1 MAKLNGISEACQ
13 DEHRKADVVFI
24 HGLGGDAFGTWRHG
38 EGEDTSWPHWLA
50 EDFPDIGVW
59 SLEHAADPSKPL
71 GFLSRLLGKGGRDA
85 GQGMS
90 LPDRAGQILD
100 LMRLDKHFRGERP
113 IVFVCHSLGGLLA
126 KQMLRQAH
134 DNAGNTDA
142 ESINRRT
149 AGVLFLATPHNGA
162 GLATLAD
169 KFAAICGPTASLK
182 ALEAHDP
189 HLRNLYNWYRNH
201 APRLGI
207 ETETYYEGHDV
218 FGLRIVDET
227 SSQPGVGPDAVMLD
241 EDHLS
246 IAKPREPDAQ
256 VCRALEEMLRKVAR
270 TNPSSAAGAK
280 PRSASRVA
288 LQPRVH
294 DPQQGTSGQGK
305 TRQATSNQGKG
316 MTAQFGDAKRGA
328 PSWNYI
334 VGALVAVAGLVW
346 GIVSVLN
353 SRPEPMPAP
362 PPMQR
367 AEPSVTSPS
376 VQRTEPSAAA
386 PSVQRAESSATPLPV
401 RRTEPPAAAPPM
413 QRAEAHGGT
422 AINASGNAQV
432 SVGAVSAPEAA
443 EPVATDTPLSESA
456 VQPAQDAKAGP
467 GGTAI
472 NASGNAKV
480 KVETS
485 TQPQP

>member
-1 MAKLNGISEACQ
+1 MAKLHGVSEACKN
-13 DEHRKADVVFI
+13 EHRKADVVFI

-38 EGEDTSWPHWLA
+38 EGVDTSWPHWLA
-50 EDFPDIGVW
+50 ETFPDVGVW

-71 GFLSRLLGKGGRDA
+71 GFFSKLLGKGGRDA

-100 LMRLDKHFRGERP
+100 LLRLDRHFRGERP

-126 KQMLRQAH
+126 KQILRQAH
-134 DNAGNTDA
+134 DNAGNTGA
-142 ESINRRT
+142 ESISRRT

-162 GLATLAD
+162 GLASLAD
-169 KFAAICGPTASLK
+169 KFAAICGPTASLE
-182 ALEAHDP
+182 ALKAHDP

-246 IAKPREPDAQ
+246 IAKPREADAQ

-270 TNPSSAAGAK
+270 TGPSSTAGAK
-280 PRSASRVA
+280 PSGASRIA
-288 LQPRVH
+288 LQPRVY
-294 DPQQGTSGQGK
+294 DPQQNAQGQGMARR
-305 TRQATSNQGKG
+305 TTWNQEKD
-316 MTAQFGDAKRGA
+316 MSARSTGA
-328 PSWNYI
+328 PRWTYI
-334 VGALVAVAGLVW
+334 AGALVAVAGLVW
-346 GIVSVLN
+346 GIVSFLI
-353 SRPEPMPAP
+353 SRPEPQPTQPPVQVAEPPPAP
-362 PPMQR
+362 PP
-367 AEPSVTSPS
+367 
-376 VQRTEPSAAA
+376 VQH
-386 PSVQRAESSATPLPV
+386 
-401 RRTEPPAAAPPM
+401 
-413 QRAEAHGGT
+413 AEANGGA

-432 SVGAVSAPEAA
+432 SVGAAPAPDAA
-443 EPVATDTPLSESA
+443 KPVVTDTPPSELA

-467 GGTAI
+467 GGRAI
-472 NASGNAKV
+472 NASGDANV

-485 TQPQP
+485 AQPQP

>member
-1 MAKLNGISEACQ
+1 MAKLYGISEACQ

-38 EGEDTSWPHWLA
+38 EGDDTSWPHWLA
-50 EDFPDIGVW
+50 ENSPDIGVW

-71 GFLSRLLGKGGRDA
+71 GLLAGLFGKGGRDA

-100 LMRLDKHFRGERP
+100 LMRLDRHFRGERP

-126 KQMLRQAH
+126 KQILRQAH
-134 DNAGNTDA
+134 DNAGNTGT
-142 ESINRRT
+142 ESISRRT

-169 KFAAICGPTASLK
+169 KFAAICGPTASLE
-182 ALEAHDP
+182 ALKAHDP

-256 VCRALEEMLRKVAR
+256 VCQALEEMLRKVAR
-270 TNPSSAAGAK
+270 TDPSSAAGAK
-280 PRSASRVA
+280 PSGASRVVP
-288 LQPRVH
+288 QPREH
-294 DPQQGTSGQGK
+294 NLQQNTQGHGTARRN
-305 TRQATSNQGKG
+305 TLNQGKDMSARSG
-316 MTAQFGDAKRGA
+316 GRQTSA
-328 PSWNYI
+328 PSWTY
-334 VGALVAVAGLVW
+334 VAGALVVVAFLIWVIFFFRFSW
-346 GIVSVLN
+346 
-353 SRPEPMPAP
+353 PEPQPTQASVQISDPPPAP
-362 PPMQR
+362 L
-367 AEPSVTSPS
+367 S
-376 VQRTEPSAAA
+376 VQRT
-386 PSVQRAESSATPLPV
+386 Q
-401 RRTEPPAAAPPM
+401 PPAAALPV

-432 SVGAVSAPEAA
+432 SVGAVPALEAA
-443 EPVATDTPLSESA
+443 KPVVTDTPPSEPA
-456 VQPAQDAKAGP
+456 VHPAQDAKAGP
-467 GGTAI
+467 GGRAI
-472 NASGNAKV
+472 NASGDAKV

-485 TQPQP
+485 AQTQP